1 MAFSNGGL
9 WVSTFDESGRRCW
22 VNDHTGE
29 RTYQF
34 IRGLPVNPTRYT
46 PPPAFNTSTNMMPPP
61 SLSPWGYGTPSS
73 APSPGYGMPM
83 SPAPSSGYGMPM
95 SPAPSPGYGMSMG
108 AYEAGYGMGSPPVT
122 QAGNGGL
129 MQKLQQFYIRPS
141 SDKSWMWR

>member
-34 IRGLPVNPTRYT
+34 IRGLPVNPTRY
-46 PPPAFNTSTNMMPPP
+46 PAPPAFNTNNNNNGNGMMAPPP
-61 SLSPWGYGTPSS
+61 AW
-73 APSPGYGMPM
+73 GYGMPI
-83 SPAPSSGYGMPM
+83 SPA
-95 SPAPSPGYGMSMG
+95 APSPAYGVPISPAGPSHGSYAMG
-108 AYEAGYGMGSPPVT
+108 MGPYEAGYGIGSPPVT

-129 MQKLQQFYIRPS
+129 AHRLQQFYIRPS
-141 SDKSWMWR
+141 SDRSWMWR